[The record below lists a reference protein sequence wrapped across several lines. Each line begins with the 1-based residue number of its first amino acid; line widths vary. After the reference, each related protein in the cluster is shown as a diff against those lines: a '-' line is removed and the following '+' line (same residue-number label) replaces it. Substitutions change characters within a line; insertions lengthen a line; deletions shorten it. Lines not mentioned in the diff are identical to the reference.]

1 MKTPFVL
8 TISNRKGGTGK
19 TTTAVNLAAEGAQRG
34 WRVLLID
41 LDTQGNSAF
50 GVGVKINKHTKTL
63 HQIFCDRHANLIEAR
78 VKTLLPN
85 LDFIPADV
93 DFNGIGAL
101 QDVHILK
108 KALAVDEIQ
117 SSYDLIILDTPP
129 SLDLLLMNAM
139 AAANGVVIPLVPHF
153 LSAEGV
159 KQLSRLFFR
168 MATGVNRDL
177 KLMGFVP
184 VMVNPKT
191 RMHRAIMEGISNQY
205 GRDKVFRGIRTD
217 IKLAEA
223 FSAGQPILHYAK
235 NSRGAKDYAYLFD
248 QIGDVWTDFKNIN
261 KI

>member
-1 MKTPFVL
+1 MKVPFVL
-8 TISNRKGGTGK
+8 TVSNRKGGTGK
-19 TTTAVNLAAEGAQRG
+19 TTTAVNLAAEGAARG

-50 GVGVKINKHTKTL
+50 GVGVKVTKSML
-63 HQIFCDRHANLIEAR
+63 NAHRIFNDKQAGLVDAILED
-78 VKTLLPN
+78 VVPN

-101 QDVHILK
+101 QDVHRLK
-108 KALAVDEIQ
+108 QALSVSEIQ
-117 SSYDLIILDTPP
+117 TRYDLIVLDTPP

-139 AAANGVVIPLVPHF
+139 AVAKGVVIPLVPHF

-168 MATGVNRDL
+168 MAIGVNKDL

-191 RMHRAIMEGISNQY
+191 RMHRDIMDGIAKQY

-223 FSAGQPILHYAK
+223 FAAGLPILRYAK
-235 NSRGAKDYAYLFD
+235 SSRGASDYAYLFD
-248 QIGDVWTDFKNIN
+248 QIGDVWPEFRKR
-261 KI
+261 